1 MLHSCHICGIWYWGE
16 SSSAIFTGFR
26 SIPYFCEEGTTTWKL
41 CTSQSNGSANNMCLC
56 IKVCLCDLWL
66 VRLVYVQKTFPMSVP
81 AHLSASWSDIG
92 RHRWLSI
99 ACILGRKLDKVIFY
113 RIASLLQFYKKK
125 NVFWNLCFSLKR
137 RFLCTRKDWP
147 SCPDYNKPQ

>member
-1 MLHSCHICGIWYWGE
+1 MLHSHICHICGTWYWGE
-16 SSSAIFTGFR
+16 SSSTIFTGFR
-26 SIPYFCEEGTTTWKL
+26 SIPYFQTWKL
-41 CTSQSNGSANNMCLC
+41 CTSQRNGSANMCLC
-56 IKVCLCDLWL
+56 IKVCVLWL
-66 VRLVYVQKTFPMSVP
+66 VRLVYVQKTFPLSVP
-81 AHLSASWSDIG
+81 ADLSASWSDIG

-99 ACILGRKLDKVIFY
+99 ACILGRKLDEVIFY
-113 RIASLLQFYKKK
+113 RIASLLQFYKK